1 MIVIR
6 KLYSSKNEK
15 NNIDSEADK
24 PIKMGERAVG
34 GLAGY
39 GGLKLIDDSYRKG
52 EITGKVHMYH
62 GTTKDAKKSILKEGI
77 KGSKALD
84 PNNLTNKKLG
94 EIGKKDGRPLVYL
107 GKKRY
112 PSFIMALENYS
123 HNKKPAMV
131 NVSIPYNDIKKLKR
145 VYDNPE
151 FNKYNT
157 KTEKEFIKFLEDQYK
172 YSNKSKKS
180 IEKYAKKYWDRF
192 SGAEGT
198 SGTAIFEGD
207 IDTKYIKGSK
217 DYQKNSIKEV
227 AKYAKEHPKRFMKG
241 LGKTALG
248 GTLLAGGALLA
259 TGKFKKNKK
268 EKNK

>member
-1 MIVIR
+1 M
-6 KLYSSKNEK
+6 KK

-24 PIKMGERAVG
+24 PIKMGERAIG

-52 EITGKVHMYH
+52 EITEKVHMYH

-77 KGSKALD
+77 KGSKALESD
-84 PNNLTNKKLG
+84 NLTNRVLNG
-94 EIGKKDGRPLVYL
+94 IGKKDGRPLVYL
-107 GKKRY
+107 GKKRRI
-112 PSFIMALENYS
+112 SKLVTNKLKEIGEN
-123 HNKKPAMV
+123 PAIIKV
-131 NVSIPYNDIKKLKR
+131 NVPYDDLKKLKR

-151 FNKYNT
+151 FTNYYKATT
-157 KTEKEFIKFLEDQYK
+157 KEEFIDNFIKNNNL
-172 YSNKSKKS
+172 KKNS
-180 IEKYAKKYWDRF
+180 QTRGFASEYWDSI
-192 SGAEGT
+192 SGAKGT
-198 SGTAIFEGD
+198 SGTAIFEGN

-217 DYQKNSIKEV
+217 DYQRNSIKEV